1 MPESFVSRFRR
12 WSRPTGMHLLIAGLI
27 GVLGFAMTTQ
37 FGQDDATDY
46 TSVRG
51 VELVELLKSIDAANE
66 RLGTQIDDLTQTRDE
81 LLSSTRRS
89 EDAEEQ
95 ARKRSEQLAIL
106 AGSAGATGP
115 GVAVTIDDP
124 DEAVSANQL
133 LDAVQELRDAGAE
146 AIAINGTA
154 RVVAQTYFL
163 DDERAVVVGGREVQA
178 ALRHRGDRRSGHHVG
193 GGALPRRADRPC
205 LERGRKGH
213 RGRARQ
219 GHHHGAGRRQ
229 GPRVRSSHILTGIR
243 SVLTRKEH
251 VVIPEDLYYSEEHEW
266 VRLDDDVA
274 IIGITDYAQE
284 QLGDIVYVDL
294 PQVGEKV
301 ESGTV
306 IGELES
312 TKSVSDVFS
321 PLSGEVMA
329 RNETL
334 DGGAEVI
341 NSDPY
346 GEGWLIKVRT
356 PDADEVESLLSPEA
370 YGALVSE

>member
-1 MPESFVSRFRR
+1 M
-12 WSRPTGMHLLIAGLI
+12 
-27 GVLGFAMTTQ
+27 
-37 FGQDDATDY
+37 
-46 TSVRG
+46 
-51 VELVELLKSIDAANE
+51 
-66 RLGTQIDDLTQTRDE
+66 
-81 LLSSTRRS
+81 
-89 EDAEEQ
+89 
-95 ARKRSEQLAIL
+95 
-106 AGSAGATGP
+106 
-115 GVAVTIDDP
+115 
-124 DEAVSANQL
+124 
-133 LDAVQELRDAGAE
+133 
-146 AIAINGTA
+146 
-154 RVVAQTYFL
+154 
-163 DDERAVVVGGREVQA
+163 
-178 ALRHRGDRRSGHHVG
+178 
-193 GGALPRRADRPC
+193 
-205 LERGRKGH
+205 
-213 RGRARQ
+213 
-219 GHHHGAGRRQ
+219 
-229 GPRVRSSHILTGIR
+229 
-243 SVLTRKEH
+243 
-251 VVIPEDLYYSEEHEW
+251 IPEDLYYSEEHEW

-321 PLSGEVMA
+321 PLTGEVMA

-370 YGALVSE
+370 YGALISE